1 MHLAYVFDL
10 QTFTKHAFVSVEPDL
25 TLNRVGPKVVPMYQ
39 ALPNMLLHYIVH
51 QKHRYTKCR
60 NFVAMVAKT
69 PRKSAFSLPSLHKM
83 AEICTDGK
91 CQRGPAMQEGD
102 ICAKSTQNQQT

>member
-1 MHLAYVFDL
+1 
-10 QTFTKHAFVSVEPDL
+10 
-25 TLNRVGPKVVPMYQ
+25 
-39 ALPNMLLHYIVH
+39 MLLHYIVH

-91 CQRGPAMQEGD
+91 CQRRPDMQEGD